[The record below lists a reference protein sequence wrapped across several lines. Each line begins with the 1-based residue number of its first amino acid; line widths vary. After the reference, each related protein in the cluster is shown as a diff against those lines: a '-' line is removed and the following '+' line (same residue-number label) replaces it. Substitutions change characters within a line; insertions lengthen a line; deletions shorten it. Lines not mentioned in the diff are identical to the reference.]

1 MPTPSSYLQT
11 LYSFRM
17 LFCLAILLSS
27 FVLNDRF
34 DEVIGQQSNE
44 QVKERLRIFKEGGI
58 ENELPTDSLDI
69 DSLLV
74 YAKSFKGTKHVMGG
88 TSKQGIDCSGLVMV
102 CFRKFGVQLSH
113 SAQEQARNG
122 KIIPKMED
130 LKQGDMVFFYD
141 SYTTQNFI
149 THSGIYLGEG
159 DFIHTSNK
167 YGVIISKVND
177 PGYWGK
183 RYLFGTRLK

>member
-1 MPTPSSYLQT
+1 MILRCFPALLCVT
-11 LYSFRM
+11 
-17 LFCLAILLSS
+17 CLLSS
-27 FVLNDRF
+27 FILADRF
-34 DEVIGQQSNE
+34 DEVIEQQTNE

-69 DSLLV
+69 DSLLA

-88 TSKQGIDCSGLVMV
+88 TSKEGIDCSGLVMV
-102 CFRKFGVQLSH
+102 SFMKFGVQLSH

-130 LKQGDMVFFYD
+130 LKPGDMVFFYD

-167 YGVIISKVND
+167 YGVMISKVND

-183 RYLFGTRLK
+183 RYLFGTRLKQ